1 MLLERNQVVDTDI
14 GHAAQAIFNDHEARL
29 AAIEDHLGFQTDETD
44 DIDDE
49 DEDDEDAEVK

>member
-1 MLLERNQVVDTDI
+1 MVDTDI